1 MITEL
6 CTCCGEGGRGF
17 NKAHPT
23 VWFGCHCLGVRR
35 CGDCSRC
42 FEHCLCVP
50 AEQRLEAL
58 ARERTLLNQLIGEA
72 RSLAQALGIDE
83 AYGVL
88 NDDTIGRVEQ
98 QLRVRYLAF
107 KRFRRRLDQFF
118 DVDHNRQGVER
129 RLDAAQLTVESH
141 RLH

>member
-17 NKAHPT
+17 NEAHPQ

-58 ARERTLLNQLIGEA
+58 ARERALINRSIGEA
-72 RSLAQALGIDE
+72 RSLAEALGINE
-83 AYGVL
+83 MREPLG
-88 NDDTIGRVEQ
+88 DDTIRRVEQ
-98 QLRVRYLAF
+98 LLRVRYLAF

-118 DVDHNRQGVER
+118 DVDHDRQGVER
-129 RLDAAQLTVESH
+129 RLDAARFTVESAGTH
-141 RLH
+141 